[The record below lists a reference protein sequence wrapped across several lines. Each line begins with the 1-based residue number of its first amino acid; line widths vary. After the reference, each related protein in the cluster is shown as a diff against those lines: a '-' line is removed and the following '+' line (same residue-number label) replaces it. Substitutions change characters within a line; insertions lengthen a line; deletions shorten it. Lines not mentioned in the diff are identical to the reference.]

1 MLNLHYRRRDAA
13 ITTQP
18 QRANSIVWVYFILF
32 YRQIG
37 YFYKTQYYTAI
48 IATTEVKSPE
58 DSEIGFKHYIV
69 FFGKLWL

>member
-18 QRANSIVWVYFILF
+18 QRANSIVLVYFILF
-32 YRQIG
+32 YKQRG
-37 YFYKTQYYTAI
+37 YFLSNSILYRRL
-48 IATTEVKSPE
+48 ATTKVKSPE